1 MFRSFFQ
8 FHRTP
13 INYLLV
19 NLAIADIVYAAFIA
33 PKGYFKLTSVHHP
46 DGMTGLVLC
55 KLLTGGNVA
64 WVGAVASAVFLV
76 AIAFERY
83 YAVMYPHGYKWKL
96 TNRKLKV
103 IPLFSCLFTCV
114 CYVSLF
120 LQRPSWLTSLTEF
133 WWLCCFQ
140 WKFHVCLCVSPTKW
154 SRICNI
160 NIVILISL
168 SALETIIK
176 TCWNK

>member
-1 MFRSFFQ
+1 MLLLTLCYFF
-8 FHRTP
+8 FLDCRTP

-46 DGMTGLVLC
+46 DGMTGSVLC

-76 AIAFERY
+76 VIALERY
-83 YAVMYPHGYKWKL
+83 YAVMYPHGHKWKL

-103 IPLFSCLFTCV
+103 IQTFKCLPV
-114 CYVSLF
+114 VL
-120 LQRPSWLTSLTEF
+120 SWLTNNFGLTSFVEF
-133 WWLCCFQ
+133 
-140 WKFHVCLCVSPTKW
+140 
-154 SRICNI
+154 R
-160 NIVILISL
+160 
-168 SALETIIK
+168 
-176 TCWNK
+176 